1 MKIGLVAGEAS
12 GDLLGA
18 GLIRAIRERVPAARF
33 AGIAGPGMI
42 EAGCEA
48 WAPSERLSVMGLAEV
63 LKVLPGLLR
72 LRRELARRMLEWQPD
87 VFVGIDAPDFTLGL
101 EKRLRRR
108 GLRTVHYVSPS
119 IWAWRAGRI
128 RKIGRA
134 ADLVLC
140 LLPFEPPLYE
150 SAGIGARFVG
160 HPMAD
165 RIPERSDRAAARRL
179 LGLPSEGSV
188 IAVLPG
194 SRGSELKYLADDFAG
209 AIAWL
214 AARREGLRFVG
225 AMARPDLRAR
235 FEAALAERAPG
246 VEVTLLDGRAEE
258 AMAAADVVLLASG
271 TATLQ
276 AALIK
281 RPMVVAYRVAG
292 LTRWVFE
299 TFRLIKLKRF
309 ALPNLLA
316 GRDLVPEILQD
327 AITPARLG
335 EAVLTWFDEPAS
347 CVALADE
354 FDAIHR
360 SLKCEADARAA
371 EAVLSLNARKVQ
383 P

>member
-1 MKIGLVAGEAS
+1 LKIGLVAGEAS

-33 AGIAGPGMI
+33 GGVAGPAMI

-48 WAPSERLSVMGLAEV
+48 WAPAERLSVMGLAEV

-72 LRRELARRMLEWQPD
+72 LRRGLARRMLEWQPD

-101 EKRLRRR
+101 EKRLRSR

-140 LLPFEPPLYE
+140 LLPFEPLLYE
-150 SAGIGARFVG
+150 NSGIGATFVG

-165 RIPERSDRAAARRL
+165 RIPERSDRAAARRS
-179 LGLPSEGSV
+179 LGLQSDGGLV
-188 IAVLPG
+188 AVLPG
-194 SRGSELKYLADDFAG
+194 SRGSELKYLASDFAG

-225 AMARPDLRAR
+225 AMARPDLRLQ
-235 FEAALAERAPG
+235 FESALAERAPG
-246 VEVTLLDGRAEE
+246 VDVTLLDGQAEE

-299 TFRLIKLKRF
+299 TFGLIKLKRF

-327 AITPARLG
+327 EITPARLG
-335 EAVLTWFDEPAS
+335 EAVLSWLDDPSSCDGLTGEFDE
-347 CVALADE
+347 
-354 FDAIHR
+354 IHTKLR
-360 SLKCEADARAA
+360 RGADARAA
-371 EAVLSLNARKVQ
+371 EAILGLDKGETRL
-383 P
+383 